1 MFIFKSG
8 FKGELLVR
16 FGQSGVFFRN
26 VSFGHNDFRAVVD
39 SEPADVDDMV
49 NMFQLLLPGLDAG
62 EDHSHLRLAD
72 HGWDLQT
79 EIKGA
84 AQEDDEAIT

>member
-1 MFIFKSG
+1 MHSV
-8 FKGELLVR
+8 L
-16 FGQSGVFFRN
+16 FRN

>member
-1 MFIFKSG
+1 
-8 FKGELLVR
+8 
-16 FGQSGVFFRN
+16 
-26 VSFGHNDFRAVVD
+26 VVD
-39 SEPADVDDMV
+39 SEPTDVDDMV